1 MKLFASFA
9 LAILISGSIALPVF
23 AQGGERPSSAPAVAT
38 RVSDKRI
45 AVADLPAP
53 RQWVTQHKTTLR
65 GKVLSYTATAGE
77 TYITNLAGEPTAS
90 FFSFSYVKDGPMESS
105 RPVLFVFNGGPGAAS
120 IWLHMG
126 VIGPKRV
133 VLDHEVNPSNTPP
146 FGVKDNPFSPLDVA
160 DLVFIDPVGTGF
172 SHAAGNAKDSDFF
185 GVDEDADSVARFIE
199 LWLTRNGR
207 WNSPKFLIGESYG
220 SVRAAILPRAL
231 MGGVTYAGVMRGV
244 TVDGIILL
252 GVALNDRTRP
262 APNPAPPAGPNPE
275 VGLSLPGLAV
285 TAWYHNKVDRAGRTA
300 EQVYSDAKAFGTNE
314 YANAIAQLNAGTI
327 SSEEKTRIAT
337 RLAALTGLSAD
348 TWMRSNLQILPQSF
362 LKQILADKG
371 LDAGLYDSRY
381 TMSSAN
387 SGGDPVSDDPAMGK
401 YVPGFI
407 AAFHD
412 MLHRDLKVDMPVPY
426 GSIVW
431 EGLNFK
437 WNYNRV
443 GVPAGQGYAGDLATA
458 MRRNEKLRVLVASGY
473 FDLVTP
479 PAAAEYQITRGRL
492 PADRVTYRNYESGHM
507 LYLGDTAES
516 FANDVRAFLTGAPVR

>member
-1 MKLFASFA
+1 MRKSASVA
-9 LAILISGSIALPVF
+9 LAFMISTSVAMRAF
-23 AQGGERPSSAPAVAT
+23 AQSGERPSAAPAVAT
-38 RVSDKRI
+38 RVSDKRLTF
-45 AVADLPAP
+45 ADLPAP
-53 RQWVTQHKTTLR
+53 RQFVTQHKTTMR
-65 GKVLSYTATAGE
+65 GKLLTYTATAGE
-77 TYITNLAGEPTAS
+77 TYITNLVGEPTAS
-90 FFSFSYVKDGPMESS
+90 FFSFSYVKDGPPEPS

-120 IWLHMG
+120 VWLHMG

-133 VLDHEVNPSNTPP
+133 VLDREVNPSNTPP
-146 FGVKDNPFSPLDVA
+146 FGVRECPYSPLDVA

-172 SHAAGNAKDSDFF
+172 SHAVGNAKDSDFF

-199 LWLTRNGR
+199 LWLTKNGR
-207 WNSPKFLIGESYG
+207 WNSPKFLMGESYG
-220 SVRAAILPRAL
+220 SVRAAVLPRAL

-252 GVALNDRTRP
+252 GVALNAGVRP
-262 APNPAPPAGPNPE
+262 APNATPPAGPNPE
-275 VGLSLPGLAV
+275 VGLSLPSLAA
-285 TAWYHNKVDRAGRTA
+285 TAWYHNRIDRAGRTA
-300 EQVYSDAKAFGTNE
+300 EQIYSEAKTFGTSE
-314 YANAIAQLNAGTI
+314 YANAIAQLNAGMI
-327 SSEEKTRIAT
+327 SSEEKARIAT

-348 TWMRSNLQILPQSF
+348 IWLRGNLQIPPQAF

-407 AAFHD
+407 AAFHE
-412 MLHRDLKVDMPVPY
+412 MLSRDLKVEMPIPY

-443 GVPAGQGYAGDLATA
+443 GVPAGQGYAVDLATA
-458 MRRNEKLRVLVASGY
+458 MRRNDKLRVLVASGY

-479 PAAAEYQITRGRL
+479 PAAAENQIKRGHL

-507 LYLGDTAES
+507 LYLGETAES
-516 FANDVRAFLTGAPVR
+516 FANDVRAFLTGSPVR